1 MTAPSPILALPSR
14 RYTATGEMRCVGIEL
29 EMSGLDIDRLT
40 SICSRYLK
48 LPSQTVSRY
57 ERRLLG
63 DPAGDWRVELDFA
76 LLREMGREQRL
87 ANDLGDELRTSVEDL
102 LKWAT
107 TDVVPLELVSPPLP
121 MSRLSEFDGLIA
133 LLRIAGAQ
141 GTAGSV
147 ISAFGMQFNP
157 DLPDLGTNTI
167 TTYLKAFLCLH
178 DWLAQRARIN
188 LTRRL
193 TAFAEP
199 FSPAYVRQVIDSHY
213 WPDQKQLIA
222 DYLLAN
228 PTRNR
233 ALDMLPL
240 FKHLNPQQVLATTAD
255 PLIKARPALHYRL
268 PNSLV
273 DQPGWGIGGAWND
286 WLQVESLA
294 ADSHRLN
301 ACCEAYGQYLD
312 QGLARLLDSWK
323 AQVER
328 QWLSSD

>member
-1 MTAPSPILALPSR
+1 MTAPSPVLRLPTRLHTNTGLMR
-14 RYTATGEMRCVGIEL
+14 RVGVEL

-40 SICSRYLK
+40 AICSRYLK
-48 LPSQTVSRY
+48 LPAQMVSRY
-57 ERRLLG
+57 ERKLSG

-87 ANDLGDELRTSVEDL
+87 ENDLGDELRTSVEDL
-102 LKWAT
+102 LKWVT

-121 MSRLSEFDGLIA
+121 MSRLGEFDDLIA

-141 GTAGSV
+141 GTSGSV

-157 DLPDLGTNTI
+157 DLPDLQTDTI
-167 TTYLKAFLCLH
+167 TTYLKAFLCLY
-178 DWLAQRARIN
+178 DWLAQRARVN

-199 FSPAYVRQVIDSHY
+199 FPPAYVRQVIDSHY
-213 WPDQKQLIA
+213 WPDQEQLIA
-222 DYLLAN
+222 DYLQAN

-240 FKHLNPQQVLATTAD
+240 FKHLNEQQVRATTTD

-273 DQPGWGIGGAWND
+273 DQPGWGVGGAWND

-294 ADSHRLN
+294 DDSERLN
-301 ACCEAYGQYLD
+301 ACCRAYGQHLD
-312 QGLARLLDSWK
+312 QGLGRLLDSWR

-328 QWLSSD
+328 QWLNEH

>member
-1 MTAPSPILALPSR
+1 MTEPSPIPALPAR
-14 RYTATGEMRCVGIEL
+14 RHTASGEVRCVGVEL

-48 LPSQTVSRY
+48 LQSHIVSRY
-57 ERRLLG
+57 ERTLLG

-87 ANDLGDELRTSVEDL
+87 GNDLGDELRTSVEDL
-102 LKWAT
+102 LKWVT

-121 MSRLSEFDGLIA
+121 MTRLTELDGLIA
-133 LLRIAGAQ
+133 LLRIAGAR
-141 GTAGSV
+141 GTSGSV

-157 DLPDLGTNTI
+157 DLPDIQTDTI
-167 TTYLKAFLCLH
+167 TRYLKAFLCLY
-178 DWLAQRARIN
+178 DWLAQRARVN
-188 LTRRL
+188 LARRL

-199 FSPAYVRQVIDSHY
+199 FPPAYVRQVIDPHY
-213 WPDQKQLIA
+213 WPDQKQLID
-222 DYLLAN
+222 DYLQAN

-240 FKHLNPQQVLATTAD
+240 FKHLNEQQVRAATAD

-268 PNSLV
+268 PNSLI
-273 DQPGWGIGGAWND
+273 DQSGWGVGSAWND

-294 ADSHRLN
+294 DNSERLDT
-301 ACCEAYGQYLD
+301 CCRAYGRHLD
-312 QGLARLLDSWK
+312 QGLGRLLDSWK

-328 QWLSSD
+328 QWLSD